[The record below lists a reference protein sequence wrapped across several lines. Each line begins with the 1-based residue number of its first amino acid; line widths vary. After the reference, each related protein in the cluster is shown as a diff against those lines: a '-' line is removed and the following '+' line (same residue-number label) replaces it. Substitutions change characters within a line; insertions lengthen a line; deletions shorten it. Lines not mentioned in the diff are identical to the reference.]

1 MLEYITN
8 IINDMKL
15 KIENPRKV
23 IGNYQDYVINGVREE
38 PNQYEF
44 RVATLVKYPDGI
56 VCEDWEAD
64 VTLFRNIAQD
74 MDGNPVCSIAGPNGL
89 TRYVGVDYISKLE
102 NAINTIISEYKRRI

>member
-1 MLEYITN
+1 MPEYITN
-8 IINDMKL
+8 IIKDMKL
-15 KIENPRKV
+15 TIENARKV

-64 VTLFRNIAQD
+64 VTLFRNISRD
-74 MDGNPVCSIAGPNGL
+74 MDGNQVCSIVSPCGL
-89 TRYVGVDYISKLE
+89 TRYVGVKWLSDLE
-102 NAINTIISEYKRRI
+102 NAINTIIGEYKRRI